1 MGFLD
6 EEQGG
11 RELPT
16 FTVTG
21 SQSLVRPDGRA
32 AILLMT
38 KERGPIA
45 FEVTLQT
52 IPILRKELALA
63 EAALRAAPGNA

>member
-1 MGFLD
+1 MPKR
-6 EEQGG
+6 QK
-11 RELPT
+11 RELWT

-21 SQSLVRPDGRA
+21 SQSLGRADGRV
-32 AILLMT
+32 AILLVT

-52 IPILRKELALA
+52 IPLLRAELDRV
-63 EAALRAAPGNA
+63 EAALRQQAGTA